1 MITWA
6 TTLDPQT
13 SFSAVSS
20 STGLRR
26 NNPGGG
32 ASITDTFSYATT
44 VVSNW
49 SRSATS
55 TEQKLTTGGE
65 AQSESG
71 ATVSVLATTDA
82 TASATALDRFSE
94 SYEAFS
100 TISVRSLF
108 FSQTTTQA
116 TRSYTYRPTT
126 TTSISVAETVSALSG
141 ELSTTSTQSATATT
155 MTHGSQQSAQ
165 SSYATTT
172 TVTNETIATPLAAT
186 IVQADYSEVIWA
198 ANTSAATSL
207 AGSVVAASAFA
218 TTATRTTIFPH
229 TQTTTAISANTEETT
244 STVLPELSVSLV
256 HDYTEYA
263 TATVTLVSQYTV
275 LPHATYSTTTN
286 RETKQATTLNSTLLF
301 SEETT
306 WTKSPLTETIWLQ
319 SLTTT
324 TSYLGGISFAGS
336 LTTAASATREFQ
348 QLTCE
353 SSTLSFTEEVEAFS
367 GSDSDGFYDG
377 HITYTWTASTYES
390 TSQALTSFAKQA
402 KGIATS
408 MAMAA
413 RSREFATGVRNAT
426 GGIALGYSCPGVSGP
441 VGEFMAPV
449 SRGASNPF
457 PGSYELLNTASS
469 TTGTLSIYGLSA
481 TLSTPTTTSV
491 GTTTTD
497 TTVTQ
502 TALFTTR
509 PGTGLSAA
517 SMPSRSAF
525 DASGL
530 GSSETIF
537 HSIPRGVYSSGT
549 TTFSTSGQTS
559 SFSRSNTSSPWVE
572 AITFLRATSSENA
585 ANPMTWSVTRN
596 SHSDIGGLTE
606 ASNYSAP

>member
-100 TISVRSLF
+100 TISVRNLF

-165 SSYATTT
+165 SSYTATT

-218 TTATRTTIFPH
+218 TTATRTTILPH

-408 MAMAA
+408 VAMVA

-497 TTVTQ
+497 TTITQ

-572 AITFLRATSSENA
+572 AITFLRASSSENA

-606 ASNYSAP
+606 AANYSAP